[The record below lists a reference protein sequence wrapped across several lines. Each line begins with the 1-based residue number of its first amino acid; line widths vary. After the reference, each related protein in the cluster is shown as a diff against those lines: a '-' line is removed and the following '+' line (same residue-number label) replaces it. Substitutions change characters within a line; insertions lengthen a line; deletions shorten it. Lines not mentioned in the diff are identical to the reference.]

1 MENKDFRTLKR
12 IIEYINNIERY
23 CINLKDKDQFAGN
36 SMCSE
41 AVCFDLLQIGELV
54 KDGLSEECKALINTI
69 PWNQIKGLR
78 NRIVHGYDGIDFQI
92 IFETVKNDIPQMKEE
107 LQKYIF
113 MENKENIK
121 IIDAIEHPE
130 EVRELFTEYTDML
143 IENDSSFKEYLSVQN
158 YDDEISHLEHKY
170 GRPDGRLYI
179 VYCEDKLAGCVGL
192 RKLDAEN
199 CELKRLYVRPDF
211 RGRHLGRI
219 LTELIINEAKKIG
232 YSHMLLDTLPFL
244 KAAIKMYRDF
254 GFYEI
259 PCYNDSPM
267 DSTIFMKL
275 DL

>member
-1 MENKDFRTLKR
+1 
-12 IIEYINNIERY
+12 
-23 CINLKDKDQFAGN
+23 
-36 SMCSE
+36 
-41 AVCFDLLQIGELV
+41 
-54 KDGLSEECKALINTI
+54 
-69 PWNQIKGLR
+69 
-78 NRIVHGYDGIDFQI
+78 
-92 IFETVKNDIPQMKEE
+92 
-107 LQKYIF
+107 
-113 MENKENIK
+113 MENKEWLR